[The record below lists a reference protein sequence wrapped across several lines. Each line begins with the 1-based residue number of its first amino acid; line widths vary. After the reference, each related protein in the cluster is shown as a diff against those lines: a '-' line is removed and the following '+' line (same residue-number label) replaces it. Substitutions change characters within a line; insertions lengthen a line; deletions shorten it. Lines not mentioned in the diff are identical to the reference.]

1 MARADKRRQSRV
13 RHCQEFLIKGVS
25 MMIFETLAIGAG
37 LLCLAGWFYVLA
49 ASVIEVI
56 KTL

>member
-1 MARADKRRQSRV
+1 
-13 RHCQEFLIKGVS
+13 